1 MENDAKK
8 PFWQAL
14 SYAWQFGYTIAIPL
28 VVLALGGRLLDKKL
42 GTTPWLFITGII
54 ISIFI
59 SSTAL
64 IMKATR
70 IFAQIDKEAKS
81 ARGGSALGGKDKEK
95 KQ

>member
-1 MENDAKK
+1 MENDSKK

-42 GTTPWLFITGII
+42 GTTPWLFIIGII

-64 IMKATR
+64 MIKATR
-70 IFAQIDKEAKS
+70 IFAQIEKEARKE
-81 ARGGSALGGKDKEK
+81 KEK